1 MPQTPNTDSD
11 TPTPTMT
18 TPRRLLFI
26 ASIGNKA
33 PYRKTR
39 HSAGHLVLDAV
50 KPLLTPSL
58 PNTAA
63 FHETWYSPTYMNE
76 SGPKLVRQMEK
87 WSTRQNELCTKAY
100 SEGSSTSY
108 PTTLVILHDEMEAPL
123 GKLRVR
129 RGGPESFSLRGHR
142 GLISVCET
150 LRGKGLYPARGK
162 PAVDLSILRI
172 GVGIGRPDSRE
183 KGAVSDYVLAPVN
196 EAEMKAYH
204 GTAESV
210 VQIIGEELYR

>member
-1 MPQTPNTDSD
+1 
-11 TPTPTMT
+11 
-18 TPRRLLFI
+18 
-26 ASIGNKA
+26 
-33 PYRKTR
+33 
-39 HSAGHLVLDAV
+39 
-50 KPLLTPSL
+50 
-58 PNTAA
+58 
-63 FHETWYSPTYMNE
+63 
-76 SGPKLVRQMEK
+76 MEK

-100 SEGSSTSY
+100 SEGSSTPY